1 MFAVPTSKHISYQ
14 AKVFL
19 PYFIQRWVFFRKDA
33 KLPPLYDFD
42 EVESITVF
50 EKGVGH

>member
-1 MFAVPTSKHISYQ
+1 VSYQ
-14 AKVFL
+14 LRTWL
-19 PYFIQRWVFFRKDA
+19 PWFIQRWVFFRKSA
-33 KLPPLYDFD
+33 KLTPLYNFE